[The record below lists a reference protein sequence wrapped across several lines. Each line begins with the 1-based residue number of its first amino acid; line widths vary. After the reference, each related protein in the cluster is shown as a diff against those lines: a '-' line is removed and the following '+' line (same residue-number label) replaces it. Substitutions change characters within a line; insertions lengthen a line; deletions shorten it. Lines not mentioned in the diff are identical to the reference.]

1 MSHKWINFYKRYID
15 SESPDQVALETYH
28 SLQVYSCC
36 TLFYK
41 WISSRKHLVDVLRKE
56 SVVADAKLCNKAAT
70 LCEITKLA
78 KKSQILG
85 NVEEQEIIAGDFEF
99 R

>member
-1 MSHKWINFYKRYID
+1 MQEILRLNLILCLHDIGGVLSH
-15 SESPDQVALETYH
+15 
-28 SLQVYSCC
+28 
-36 TLFYK
+36 K

-56 SVVADAKLCNKAAT
+56 SVVAEAKLCNKAVT

-78 KKSQILG
+78 KKSQIPG
-85 NVEEQEIIAGDFEF
+85 NVEEQEIIAGVFEF